1 MFCSS
6 KEPKEVFNLYLPSL
20 QIQSFVAHSRRNNTR
35 VSNHDQ
41 RGDKCLLVSSLQR
54 KGLFTVTQFS
64 RHCVT
69 PARINTVN
77 TTSALTWLDPGTC
90 FKYFFFFDRKPKH
103 EYYKPNNS
111 AAAVTYKKNSIGKKK
126 TTKNKEHVKEKK
138 RNKTVFLKR
147 PNEQRKQTTDMFENV
162 CGQMCSP
169 CWPCRSSRFCPSNYL
184 QSSQ

>member
-54 KGLFTVTQFS
+54 KGSFTVTQFS

-77 TTSALTWLDPGTC
+77 TTSAPTWLDPGTC

-126 TTKNKEHVKEKK
+126 KQRTKNM
-138 RNKTVFLKR
+138 LKR
-147 PNEQRKQTTDMFENV
+147 RNETK
-162 CGQMCSP
+162 
-169 CWPCRSSRFCPSNYL
+169 RFF
-184 QSSQ
+184 